1 MIVEV
6 CGHSIHRVSCFY
18 GADNLT
24 LDNIYLSEVDISSR
38 GEDISGLGF
47 ESENGD
53 SLKVSLASCGLSC
66 RTDRQQTSRENSLEH
81 G

>member
-1 MIVEV
+1 M
-6 CGHSIHRVSCFY
+6 SCFY
-18 GADNLT
+18 GTHNLT

-53 SLKVSLASCGLSC
+53 SLKVSLASYGLSR
-66 RTDRQQTSRENSLEH
+66 RTDRQQTSRANSLEH